1 MECSHC
7 TANGRKTDA
16 DQQLRQSRRVIF
28 GQRMSLDASPSTER
42 AVCLL
47 EHDASRHCKIG
58 FMSTI
63 ANLEGSL
70 VLFPRQQQGAS
81 ALRDSD
87 MPPSAMAR
95 SQAILPPLSARTST
109 SRSNSAVANR
119 SYTSRLVPFQYHP
132 PYHITLSNGA
142 QPPDQQSSRISTPR
156 QNWYCFDMHGPKY
169 SQALQH
175 RTALLSGFHR
185 HQ

>member
-1 MECSHC
+1 VECSHC

-42 AVCLL
+42 AICLL

-70 VLFPRQQQGAS
+70 VLFSRQQQGAS

-95 SQAILPPLSARTST
+95 SQAILPPLSAARQLAESIPLWQTEATRRGLCHFNITTISYYSLEWCAA
-109 SRSNSAVANR
+109 SRPAILPNINASAK
-119 SYTSRLVPFQYHP
+119 LV
-132 PYHITLSNGA
+132 
-142 QPPDQQSSRISTPR
+142 
-156 QNWYCFDMHGPKY
+156 
-169 SQALQH
+169 
-175 RTALLSGFHR
+175 LL
-185 HQ
+185 